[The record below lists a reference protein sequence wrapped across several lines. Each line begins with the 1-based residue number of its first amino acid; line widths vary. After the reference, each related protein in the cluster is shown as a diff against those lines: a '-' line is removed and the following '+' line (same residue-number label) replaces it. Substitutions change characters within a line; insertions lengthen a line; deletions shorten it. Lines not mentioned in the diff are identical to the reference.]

1 MSEYALDY
9 SPIMQGIGTI
19 NNAVNNTA
27 TQYNNFQ
34 EQAIQREEADRK
46 RKLFEE
52 EQKPINLADV
62 EKTIPSHLRK
72 PMMELMQSEGII
84 EQSGDVK
91 FLRKGA
97 YAEFKKGFNNNDI
110 QKAMV
115 HQQAIEGIL
124 QTKAPMTKEYEQIAP
139 QIQSKEEYYNYLE
152 SQAVIKD
159 EKSGKVIPD
168 YRKLEQLKKKRQEE
182 TSNDPM
188 YKRYSEIQEQLGQL
202 TQSQFQSEQ
211 AMGIIDEGFKN
222 DAKTYGDEL
231 ALRMR
236 WDKEFRKQYI
246 IQTKAQEA
254 YEKKR
259 AEAEAQ
265 LPYKMELEREREE
278 GRKERQED
286 RQAFMRGMQ
295 EDRQANK
302 EQSSKADPKETAKEK
317 KESVLATV
325 KALDDFAKINYKPKD
340 RAYMNEIEKIKRG
353 LKDGSIQPEWVKFP
367 EQGNDGTWTGGNNL
381 SQKTQAPKK
390 ESWRNYK

>member
-34 EQAIQREEADRK
+34 EQAIRREEADRK

-222 DAKTYGDEL
+222 DARTYGDDV

-236 WDKEFRKQYI
+236 WDKGWRRQYI

-265 LPYKMELEREREE
+265 QPYKMELEREREE

-286 RQAFMRGMQ
+286 RQAFMKQMKEMNGGG
-295 EDRQANK
+295 NK
-302 EQSSKADPKETAKEK
+302 EVDKETAKEK
-317 KESVLATV
+317 KEAVVATV
-325 KALDDFAKINYKPKD
+325 KALDDYAKINYKPKD
-340 RAYMNEIEKIKRG
+340 RTYLNEIEKIKRG

-367 EQGNDGTWTGGNNL
+367 EQGDDGTWTVGNNL
-381 SQKTQAPKK
+381 SKKPATPQAPKK